1 MTRAVAL
8 FRDPTRTFLLL
19 AIVVGGYLVFAVPYF
34 GGIDEPAHF
43 SRSYQISTGQFVP
56 EKIGSSEFSGACLP
70 KDVLREMHGYQA
82 AYFKHLI
89 SLFPNALKPGPPSE
103 TQRNPPNCE
112 SKDETFV
119 TFSTFGSPVPY
130 LPQSAAIFVTRELGA
145 GVGGMLLAGRIVLL
159 AVYVAIVALAIRRSP
174 RGDGPCARSR

>member
-8 FRDPTRTFLLL
+8 FRDPMRTFLLL

-56 EKIGSSEFSGACLP
+56 EKIGNSEFSGACLP
-70 KDVLREMHGYQA
+70 KDLLREMRGYQA

-89 SLFPNALKPGPPSE
+89 SLFPNALKPAARRGAAAAAEVPVEGRVVRDVLDLRFAGAVPAAGGDALRRASWE
-103 TQRNPPNCE
+103 PARAGCC
-112 SKDETFV
+112 SRA
-119 TFSTFGSPVPY
+119 GSCC
-130 LPQSAAIFVTRELGA
+130 SRCTWRSWRSRS
-145 GVGGMLLAGRIVLL
+145 GVRRARSGR
-159 AVYVAIVALAIRRSP
+159 
-174 RGDGPCARSR
+174 CARPR

>member
-56 EKIGSSEFSGACLP
+56 EKIGNSEFSGACLP
-70 KDVLREMHGYQA
+70 NDVLREMRGYQA

-89 SLFPNALKPGPPSE
+89 SLFPNALTAG
-103 TQRNPPNCE
+103 
-112 SKDETFV
+112 
-119 TFSTFGSPVPY
+119 G
-130 LPQSAAIFVTRELGA
+130 AAR
-145 GVGGMLLAGRIVLL
+145 
-159 AVYVAIVALAIRRSP
+159 RRS
-174 RGDGPCARSR
+174 RSNRSARRRTRRS